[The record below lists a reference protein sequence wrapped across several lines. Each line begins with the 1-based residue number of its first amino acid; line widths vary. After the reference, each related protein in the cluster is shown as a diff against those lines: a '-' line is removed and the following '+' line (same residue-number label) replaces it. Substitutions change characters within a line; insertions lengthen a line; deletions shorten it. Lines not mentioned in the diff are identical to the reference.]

1 MLLVL
6 LENVLILRGQK
17 EAVQLEPLSDLQ
29 KAVEVLLHQ
38 GDLPV
43 IHVVQ
48 QVRQILGVHVVQAEM
63 KIGARAL
70 LQQPSEVVTARGEDD
85 SVGVELHEVA

>member
-1 MLLVL
+1 M
-6 LENVLILRGQK
+6 
-17 EAVQLEPLSDLQ
+17 QLEPLRDLQ
-29 KAVEVLLHQ
+29 KAIKVLLHQ

-48 QVRQILGVHVVQAEM
+48 QVGQVLGVHVVQAEM
-63 KIGARAL
+63 KVGARAL
-70 LQQPSEVVTARGEDD
+70 LQQPSEVVTTGGEDD

>member
-1 MLLVL
+1 M
-6 LENVLILRGQK
+6 
-17 EAVQLEPLSDLQ
+17 QLEPLSDLQ

-48 QVRQILGVHVVQAEM
+48 QVGQILGVHVVQAEM
-63 KIGARAL
+63 KVGARAL

>member
-1 MLLVL
+1 M
-6 LENVLILRGQK
+6 RGK
-17 EAVQLEPLSDLQ
+17 KKAVQLEPLSDLQ

-48 QVRQILGVHVVQAEM
+48 QVGQILGVHVVQAEM
-63 KIGARAL
+63 KVGARAL

>member
-1 MLLVL
+1 M
-6 LENVLILRGQK
+6 
-17 EAVQLEPLSDLQ
+17 QLEPLSDLQ
-29 KAVEVLLHQ
+29 KAVKVLLHQ

-48 QVRQILGVHVVQAEM
+48 QVRQVLGVHVVQAEVQV
-63 KIGARAL
+63 GARAL
-70 LQQPSEVVTARGEDD
+70 PQQPSEVVTARGEDD